1 MTTSSGVLCDVF
13 HHFSSVASALCHAA
27 SPVVPGLYV
36 VGMALKE
43 LDNIVQKNQIAD
55 VRLAAKSKSNAK
67 NCLTAHSVHATLSI
81 TASHPMLFLKSH
93 SA

>member
-1 MTTSSGVLCDVF
+1 MLCDVF
-13 HHFSSVASALCHAA
+13 HHFSNVASALCHAA

-55 VRLAAKSKSNAK
+55 VRLAARSLQ
-67 NCLTAHSVHATLSI
+67 NCLAAPSVCATLSI
-81 TASHPMLFLKSH
+81 TATHPMLFHQSH